1 MVINISSL
9 SQTGMTS
16 CITELVDD
24 LVRMQDNAEV
34 KSNYSTNSVALAMAD
49 DLSMLL
55 STMLQNRRA
64 DKAQSNSV
72 DAEKKYIRILEEKKQ
87 NILQKL

>member
-1 MVINISSL
+1 MLINISSL

-16 CITELVDD
+16 GITELVDD
-24 LVRMQDNAEV
+24 LARMQDNAEV

-64 DKAQSNSV
+64 DKAQSNST
-72 DAEKKYIRILEEKKQ
+72 DAEKNIYEYWKKKNQ